1 MEHVEGK
8 FTFAYRPS
16 KIVTDSRCFV
26 SKIDKLF
33 TVHDDEVIK
42 ILTDMQL
49 IDSEHMWDRILEN
62 NDVRN
67 QIHAIIESVPPYLKI
82 SIAASGRTLSE
93 NVQEVKELLVDL
105 NLFDSEHVWEI
116 ILKSDYVKNQIYAM
130 LESVGHFQ

>member
-8 FTFAYRPS
+8 FTFKYIS
-16 KIVTDSRCFV
+16 KIVT
-26 SKIDKLF
+26 SKIGKLF
-33 TVHDDEVIK
+33 TVHDAMMK
-42 ILTDMQL
+42 TLKDMKL

-67 QIHAIIESVPPYLKI
+67 QIYAIIESVPPYLKI
-82 SIAASGRTLSE
+82 SSTAASGRTLSE

-105 NLFDSEHVWEI
+105 NLFDSEHVWKI
-116 ILKSDYVKNQIYAM
+116 ILKSDDVKNQIYAM